1 MQRHT
6 ITLAA
11 LLLLLAAC
19 TNSTPPAVPDATAA
33 QLAHVEPLSWWTG
46 MKCPLQLLV
55 NGEGISSCDVSI
67 AGGRGVKVEA
77 VHKAESPNYLFVDIS
92 VSPNAEPGT
101 YWLVFDNGSESFR
114 YAYEIAAR
122 EDGSAQRSSFTTA
135 DLVYLIM
142 PDRFAK
148 RRPDE

>member
-11 LLLLLAAC
+11 LLLLLTAC

-55 NGEGISSCDVSI
+55 NGDGISSFDVSI

-101 YWLVFDNGSESFR
+101 YTSC
-114 YAYEIAAR
+114 
-122 EDGSAQRSSFTTA
+122 T
-135 DLVYLIM
+135 
-142 PDRFAK
+142 
-148 RRPDE
+148 